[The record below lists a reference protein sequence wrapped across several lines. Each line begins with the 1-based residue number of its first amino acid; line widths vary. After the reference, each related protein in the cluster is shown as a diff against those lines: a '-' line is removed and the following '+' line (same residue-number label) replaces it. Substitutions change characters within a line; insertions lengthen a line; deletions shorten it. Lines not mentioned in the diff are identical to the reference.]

1 MINPWIEVLM
11 DQYNTDIQKWKLE
24 IRNYLD
30 NPVAVAGHAN
40 VIETLDGLVVKLS
53 EAEEKLNV
61 LEKYFHG

>member
-53 EAEEKLNV
+53 EAEDKLVV
-61 LEKYFHG
+61 LETSFTD